1 MDYSSDIETK
11 IVCEPDFNYEG
22 RYSYADYLTWTL
34 DERLELI
41 NGKIFRF
48 NGTPNTN
55 HQEVVR
61 NIMSELYSSCYK
73 NEWHLYHAPFDVRFP
88 EKSIKNEDVFTVL
101 QPDLC
106 MFKGMSRLDEA
117 GGIGAPDITIEIL
130 APNNNIKEL
139 KNKYQVYETNAVKE
153 YWIFSPQ
160 NKTFLAYLL
169 NKEGK
174 YIPTRLMVEGDIY
187 TTELLPGLEL
197 NLEEVFDITDFG
209 N

>member
-1 MDYSSDIETK
+1 MDYSSDIETN

-48 NGTPNTN
+48 NGSPNTN
-55 HQEVVR
+55 HQEVVG
-61 NIMSELYSSCYK
+61 NLLGQLYDSCRK
-73 NEWHLYHAPFDVRFP
+73 NKWHLYHAPFDVRFP

-160 NKTFLAYLL
+160 NKTFLSYLL
-169 NKEGK
+169 NEEGK

-197 NLEEVFDITDFG
+197 NLKEVFDIIDFG